1 MKKLILICFTFT
13 IITNLSAQNNQ
24 QTIDLNVNKSYSG
37 SIHSQMKQGVYD
49 NENGT
54 IDVVEVGGSGFVS
67 LRKLQERCDKTME
80 EHAVRNQLE
89 YKFISETQR
98 KTSVGV
104 FPKVSRTYQIL
115 NSDGS
120 TLITKDMAIEKIKEL
135 NELLKMDII
144 TKEEY
149 DIATKKYKEI
159 LLKD

>member
-1 MKKLILICFTFT
+1 MKKLILVFFTVT
-13 IITNLSAQNNQ
+13 IITNLSAQNNK
-24 QTIDLNVNKSYSG
+24 QTIDLNVNKSYSR
-37 SIHSQMKQGVYD
+37 SYHSQMKQGVYD
-49 NENGT
+49 NESGKIT
-54 IDVVEVGGSGFVS
+54 VVEVGGSGFVS
-67 LRKLQERCDKTME
+67 LRVLQGRCDKTME
-80 EHAVRNQLE
+80 EHAGRNQLE

-98 KTSVGV
+98 RMSVGV

-149 DIATKKYKEI
+149 DTAAKKYKEI